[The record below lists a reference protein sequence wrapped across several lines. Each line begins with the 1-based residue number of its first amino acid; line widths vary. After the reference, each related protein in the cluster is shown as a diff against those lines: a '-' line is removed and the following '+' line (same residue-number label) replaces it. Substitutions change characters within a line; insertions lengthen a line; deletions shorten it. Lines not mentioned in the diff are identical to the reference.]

1 MKQHILKKV
10 PLFVTVSVLLTCI
23 VFSGCAGRTVITDAQ
38 FKSACEAADCEV
50 KIGRAHV

>member
-1 MKQHILKKV
+1 MRQQIFKKV

-38 FKSACEAADCEV
+38 IRVRPAKLPTA
-50 KIGRAHV
+50 K